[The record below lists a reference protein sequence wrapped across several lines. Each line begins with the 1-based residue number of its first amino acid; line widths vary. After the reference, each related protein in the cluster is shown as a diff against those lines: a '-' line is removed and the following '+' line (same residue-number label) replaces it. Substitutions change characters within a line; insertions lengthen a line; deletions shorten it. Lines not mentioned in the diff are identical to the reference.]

1 MPEEHSHRAP
11 KSLVFPANRQWK
23 ITGTSNSTNTSSG
36 KGWMTLDRSK
46 NTPLDGR
53 IIVAIGMANG
63 VTIGVAKQFA
73 FSRTA
78 LSDQIHRPAAAVL
91 RG

>member
-1 MPEEHSHRAP
+1 
-11 KSLVFPANRQWK
+11 
-23 ITGTSNSTNTSSG
+23 
-36 KGWMTLDRSK
+36 MTLDRSK
-46 NTPLDGR
+46 NIPLDGR

-63 VTIGVAKQFA
+63 VTTGVAKQFA
-73 FSRTA
+73 FSRRA

>member
-1 MPEEHSHRAP
+1 
-11 KSLVFPANRQWK
+11 
-23 ITGTSNSTNTSSG
+23 
-36 KGWMTLDRSK
+36 MTLDRSK